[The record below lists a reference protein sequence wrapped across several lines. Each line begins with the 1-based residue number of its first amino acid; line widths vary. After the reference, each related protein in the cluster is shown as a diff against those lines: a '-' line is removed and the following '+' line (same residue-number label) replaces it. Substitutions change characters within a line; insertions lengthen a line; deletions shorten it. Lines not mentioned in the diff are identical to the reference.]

1 MSQTTMQQV
10 IITEPGGVD
19 KLAYETVTIPE
30 AKADEVL
37 VKVHAFGINRPDILQ
52 RQGLYPMPAGVTQVP
67 GLEVAG
73 EVVAIGAEVT
83 QFKLG
88 DKVCGLTN
96 GGGYA
101 EYCVVP
107 QSQTLHIPENVSFV
121 EAAAIPET
129 FFTVWANVFQMGKAK
144 AGEVVLVHGG
154 TSGIGT
160 TALMLCKALGI
171 KTFATVGSD
180 EKVQAIANLTDAINY
195 KTQDFEHEINEK
207 TDNAGVDVIL
217 DIVGGSYFT
226 KNLNLLKRDGR
237 LVIIGFMGGRI
248 AKEFDLQKLILK
260 RATITGSTMRARNS
274 QEKAQIA
281 QSLHEYVWPL
291 LAQGKCLPQIYK
303 TYAFSDVQSAH
314 ACMEQGDHIGKIV
327 LEMNA

>member
-195 KTQDFEHEINEK
+195 KTQDFEHLINEK

-217 DIVGGSYFT
+217 DMVGAPYLE
-226 KNLNLLKRDGR
+226 KNLNLLRRDGR
-237 LVIIGFMGGRI
+237 LVYIAFLGGAK
-248 AKEFDLQKLILK
+248 AKEVKLGQIMMK
-260 RATITGSTMRARNS
+260 RLTITGSTMRARNTA
-274 QEKAQIA
+274 EKAEIA
-281 QSLHEYVWPL
+281 QGLQDHVAPL
-291 LAQGKCLPQIYK
+291 WAKGECLPMIYQTFDFDQIQ
-303 TYAFSDVQSAH
+303 AAH
-314 ACMEQGDHIGKIV
+314 ACMDTGEHVGKVVVKI
-327 LEMNA
+327 L

>member
-144 AGEVVLVHGG
+144 AGEVVLIHGG

-195 KTQDFEHEINEK
+195 KTQDFEHLINEK

-217 DIVGGSYFT
+217 DMVGAPYLE
-226 KNLNLLKRDGR
+226 KNLNLLRRDGR
-237 LVIIGFMGGRI
+237 LVYIAFLGGAK
-248 AKEFDLQKLILK
+248 AKEVKLGQIMMK
-260 RATITGSTMRARNS
+260 RLTITGSTMRARNTA
-274 QEKAQIA
+274 EKAEIA
-281 QSLHEYVWPL
+281 QGLQNHVAPL
-291 LAQGKCLPQIYK
+291 WAKGECLPMIYQTFEFDQIQ
-303 TYAFSDVQSAH
+303 AAH
-314 ACMEQGDHIGKIV
+314 ACMDTGEHVGKIV
-327 LEMNA
+327 VKIL

>member
-52 RQGLYPMPAGVTQVP
+52 RQGLYPMPLGVTQVP

-160 TALMLCKALGI
+160 TALMLCKALDI

-195 KTQDFEHEINEK
+195 KTQDFEHLINEK

-217 DIVGGSYFT
+217 DMVGAPYLE
-226 KNLNLLKRDGR
+226 KNLNLLRRDGR
-237 LVIIGFMGGRI
+237 LVYIAFLGGAK
-248 AKEFDLQKLILK
+248 AKEVKLGQIMMK
-260 RATITGSTMRARNS
+260 RLTITGSTMRARNTA
-274 QEKAQIA
+274 EKAEIA
-281 QSLHEYVWPL
+281 QGLQDHVAPL
-291 LAQGKCLPQIYK
+291 WAKGECLPMIYQTFEFDQIQ
-303 TYAFSDVQSAH
+303 AAH
-314 ACMEQGDHIGKIV
+314 ACMDTGEHVGKVVVKI
-327 LEMNA
+327 L

>member
-52 RQGLYPMPAGVTQVP
+52 RQGLYPMPLGVTQVP

-73 EVVAIGAEVT
+73 EVVAVGAEVT

-107 QSQTLHIPENVSFV
+107 QSQTLHIPDNVSFV

-195 KTQDFEHEINEK
+195 KTQDFEHLINEK

-217 DIVGGSYFT
+217 DMVGAPYLE
-226 KNLNLLKRDGR
+226 KNLNLLRRDGR
-237 LVIIGFMGGRI
+237 LVYIAFLGGAK
-248 AKEFDLQKLILK
+248 AKEVKLGQIMMK
-260 RATITGSTMRARNS
+260 RLTITGSTMRARNTA
-274 QEKAQIA
+274 EKAEIA
-281 QSLHEYVWPL
+281 QGLQDHVAPL
-291 LAQGKCLPQIYK
+291 WAKGECLPMIYQTFEFDQIQ
-303 TYAFSDVQSAH
+303 AAH
-314 ACMEQGDHIGKIV
+314 ACMDTGEHVGKVVVKI
-327 LEMNA
+327 L